1 MRLCEQCGT
10 EQKYNFDHDVLYSE
24 HCDAWK
30 KCSSLTASTVLIDQ
44 TLLVYVITV
53 VVFFLILMT
62 KINMY

>member
-30 KCSSLTASTVLIDQ
+30 KMQ
-44 TLLVYVITV
+44 
-53 VVFFLILMT
+53 
-62 KINMY
+62 